1 MELNEMS
8 ILFIV
13 NVIFVTILNLN
24 DYKSSIV
31 LEFKSFFETHVYTV
45 LPPIF
50 QIIVSTFVNALFDFL
65 LMNENINKSIEKLYT
80 KTNLATKAEEK
91 GNVMLSTSVF
101 ALSMFMYIIEIC
113 LHFVLLSLFFI
124 YVKQIISLLTNIDD
138 ASSSE
143 QKTKAYL
150 LIIVGFIFYR
160 VIKFLVSINY
170 KVTFLQFVMY
180 CVSFCVIMGISF
192 ATYYSVYKFGY
203 KKDISLSDVNMNE
216 NMKHFMDLFK
226 NWMSFL
232 PNIMA
237 CLIGVYMGLT
247 LMFVF
252 YDLLFGLNYNKIREQ
267 KRKLFY
273 AFFIIL
279 LSIAISFL

>member
-91 GNVMLSTSVF
+91 ENVLLSTSVF

-124 YVKQIISLLTNIDD
+124 YIKQIVSLLTNIDE

-160 VIKFLVSINY
+160 VIKLLVSINF

-226 NWMSFL
+226 NWMSFF
-232 PNIMA
+232 PNIMVG
-237 CLIGVYMGLT
+237 LIGVYMGLT

-267 KRKLFY
+267 KRKIFY

-279 LSIAISFL
+279 LGIAISFL